1 MSDDASPRVTGS
13 GPQADCPGAPNPE
26 NAQHDRKLFFRIGAD
41 ILLIGGATGLA
52 QVVAFAA
59 IPLITRLYV
68 PAAFGR
74 YALFSAAV
82 TIVYPLASL
91 RYEWA
96 LPLPQ
101 QEERA
106 LEILGLCAVLL
117 MGSVVMLFGLT
128 WIVRSAFPQWAGI
141 SPGEAILFPL
151 AVAACSLN
159 GIATSWLT
167 RQRAFG
173 QIARLRFATTAS
185 VVALQVILGGL
196 RGDEDGLILG
206 FVGGYML
213 GVLAGA
219 TDCRHAVGISL
230 RGLRAAT
237 LRSAAA
243 EYRSFATITAPSNV
257 LNAVGS
263 QLPNLVFP
271 NLYGLAVT
279 GQYSLA
285 QRVLGQPAS
294 IVCQA
299 VNQVYWGN
307 AARLLTQDAT
317 RLWPLF
323 VRLNAFLLAAM
334 APIFV
339 LSWVGPQLFS
349 FVFGPAWA
357 DAGHYAGLLA
367 IPAFIGLAAQ
377 GTTSLHIYR
386 LNHWMGCWEILQL
399 LLAGG
404 ALALVAHIGAGP
416 MACVLAV
423 ALALATANIVLLILN
438 AAALRRTIRQQQQ
451 GQDIPRLPQP
461 AAYAAGQSNGGRS

>member
-1 MSDDASPRVTGS
+1 MPDDAGPRVTRS
-13 GPQADCPGAPNPE
+13 SPQADCSGASHPQ
-26 NAQHDRKLFFRIGAD
+26 NALRDRKLFFRIGAD

-59 IPLITRLYV
+59 IPLITRLYE

-74 YALFSAAV
+74 FALFSAAV

-101 QEERA
+101 EEERA
-106 LEILGLCAVLL
+106 LEILGLSIVLL
-117 MGSVVMLFGLT
+117 LGSVVVLFGLA
-128 WIVRSAFPQWAGI
+128 WIARSAFPQWAGI
-141 SPGEAILFPL
+141 SSGEALLFPL

-185 VVALQVILGGL
+185 VVALQAILGGL
-196 RGDEDGLILG
+196 RADEDGLILG
-206 FVGGYML
+206 FVGGYVL

-219 TDCRHAVGISL
+219 TSCRHALSL
-230 RGLRAAT
+230 SMGCLRIPT
-237 LRSAAA
+237 LRSVAA
-243 EYRSFATITAPSNV
+243 EYRAFATITAPSNV

-294 IVCQA
+294 VVCQA

-323 VRLNAFLLAAM
+323 IRLNAFLLAAM

-357 DAGHYAGLLA
+357 DAGRYAGLLA

-386 LNHWMGCWEILQL
+386 LNHWMGGWEILQL

-404 ALALVAHIGAGP
+404 ALALAAHTGAGP
-416 MACVLAV
+416 MGCILAV
-423 ALALATANIVLLILN
+423 ALALAAANIILLVLN
-438 AAALRRTIRQQQQ
+438 AVALRRVMRQRQQ
-451 GQDIPRLPQP
+451 GPDSAPLP
-461 AAYAAGQSNGGRS
+461 AAYAAGQSSGGRP